1 MRACVH
7 LRGSIGSL
15 SGSARSVRPMR
26 AAPPHLFPRRRLATA
41 APKTLPQQA
50 RVVIVG
56 GGIIGS
62 SIAYHL
68 AHAGWRDIVLLE
80 RDRLTSGTTWHA
92 AGLMV
97 TFGSTSGTSTALRK
111 YSKDLYSRLE
121 AETGQATGFEPIGF
135 IELATTEGYLEE
147 FRRVADYNRLQGI
160 DVQEIGPADVAQ
172 LFPLCRVDDVLRGFY
187 VADDGRVNPV
197 DATMALCQGARRQGA
212 QIIEGVTVADVL
224 HRNGRVCGVR
234 TADGQDIACEF
245 VVNCAGMWARELA
258 ARSGVSVP
266 LQVCFQYCRNVALRT
281 DICMYGYNVCVCV
294 CMYVFLHVCM
304 CVCMYTSTY
313 TYIHVCM
320 CSDATYIHV
329 CMCSGVVFAA
339 EHYYLITDPIHTH
352 IHTCKN
358 TYIHTRRS
366 RRPNT
371 TTSSRTRYPR
381 CARTGPSWRTPP
393 PTPICGAKALG

>member
-1 MRACVH
+1 
-7 LRGSIGSL
+7 
-15 SGSARSVRPMR
+15 MR

-281 DICMYGYNVCVCV
+281 DICLYGYNVCVCV
-294 CMYVFLHVCM
+294 CVCVYVCVCVCVCICMYFCMYACVHVCISLRTHTYMYACVRTLHTHMYV
-304 CVCMYTSTY
+304 CVQERPNTTTSSRTR
-313 TYIHVCM
+313 YIH
-320 CSDATYIHV
+320 TYIHV
-329 CMCSGVVFAA
+329 CMCSGAA

-358 TYIHTRRS
+358 TYIHTRPS

-371 TTSSRTRYPR
+371 TT
-381 CARTGPSWRTPP
+381 
-393 PTPICGAKALG
+393 